1 MSSWSLSSVMLLSS
15 YKTKMKTSIN
25 SRIKHSG
32 TKLSLPITEL
42 LLRRIQ
48 MWSNLFSHL
57 FSNACLSSAG
67 AEPTPQCSSLNSLSV
82 PLLIVT
88 LHPQWS
94 AKAFFSL
101 QDEKRWPQTWH
112 NSGLQTAFQIS
123 FLWGAKWFIQ
133 EMYKCPAWRKLGRLS
148 PLPSLNFPHPLE
160 VCILVV
166 LKRFT
171 LWFLKF
177 SFRGREHEITI

>member
-1 MSSWSLSSVMLLSS
+1 MNSWSLSSVMLLSS

-25 SRIKHSG
+25 SRIKQSG
-32 TKLSLPITEL
+32 TKLSLPIAEL

-94 AKAFFSL
+94 AKAFFFLARWKEVATDLAQFWAADSL
-101 QDEKRWPQTWH
+101 PNLFSLKSQMIHSGNVQVPSMEEIRKIISSLLPQFPPSSWCLH
-112 NSGLQTAFQIS
+112 FGSSQKVYYPVPQIFFQ
-123 FLWGAKWFIQ
+123 
-133 EMYKCPAWRKLGRLS
+133 E
-148 PLPSLNFPHPLE
+148 
-160 VCILVV
+160 
-166 LKRFT
+166 
-171 LWFLKF
+171 
-177 SFRGREHEITI
+177 